1 MSVRR
6 KGIEVIGLTGQ
17 TGAGKSTAST
27 YFRERGCPVID
38 CDGISRQVSAPGSR
52 CLAALTEAFSPA
64 ILTPERTLNR
74 KALGGMVFGHPE
86 RLARLGEI
94 IFPFILEELQRRI
107 RSLERQGEPLV
118 LLDAPTL
125 FESGAD
131 RLCRRILAVT
141 APEEQRLARIMERDS
156 LTREEA
162 LRRMGSQLPQAYFE
176 EHADFVIENN
186 GGSGEL
192 AEKLARALDWLRE
205 GRDTPA

>member
-1 MSVRR
+1 MSIRR

-17 TGAGKSTAST
+17 TGAGKSTASA

-94 IFPFILEELQRRI
+94 IFPFILEEIHR
-107 RSLERQGEPLV
+107 
-118 LLDAPTL
+118 
-125 FESGAD
+125 
-131 RLCRRILAVT
+131 
-141 APEEQRLARIMERDS
+141 
-156 LTREEA
+156 
-162 LRRMGSQLPQAYFE
+162 
-176 EHADFVIENN
+176 
-186 GGSGEL
+186 
-192 AEKLARALDWLRE
+192 
-205 GRDTPA
+205 